1 MLNGPNGGYP
11 IHLMTPVGDSGMSFL
26 ISGQYMNLRRIL
38 EPENDSKELGRP
50 RLHDFGALT
59 GAQTHNLMSHLVKW
73 MSADNDT
80 AQEDSLFGAEYGRDL
95 ELAVG
100 QSAMV
105 ISESGRHL
113 MFGGH
118 SNQNPIHQECCTLG
132 ITNTVD

>member
-1 MLNGPNGGYP
+1 
-11 IHLMTPVGDSGMSFL
+11 
-26 ISGQYMNLRRIL
+26 
-38 EPENDSKELGRP
+38 
-50 RLHDFGALT
+50 
-59 GAQTHNLMSHLVKW
+59 MSHLVKW

-113 MFGGH
+113 IFGGH
-118 SNQNPIHQECCTLG
+118 SNQNAIHQECCTLG
-132 ITNTVD
+132 TTNTVD